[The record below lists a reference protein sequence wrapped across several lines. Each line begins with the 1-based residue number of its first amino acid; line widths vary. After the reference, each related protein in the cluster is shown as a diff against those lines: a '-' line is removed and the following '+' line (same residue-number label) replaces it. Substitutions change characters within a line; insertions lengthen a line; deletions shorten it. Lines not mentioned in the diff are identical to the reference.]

1 MDNEP
6 KFGIKNFRCPHCRVV
21 AQQTWLNNYQLGS
34 IVFDI
39 YHHIYFD
46 YRVNVPDFQQEAIV
60 KFLNT
65 AEKGFPGSLN
75 SFLATN
81 LSIATCKSCGNYS
94 LWVDK
99 EMVFPRE
106 VPIEPPS
113 DDLSEEIK
121 SIYNEASKIFLDSPR
136 GSTALLRL
144 ALQMLL
150 KQIGKEGKNINNDI
164 KELVESGLSSKIQKA
179 LDVLRVVGNNAVHP
193 GQINLDDNGEVALK
207 LFKILNII
215 ADEMI
220 TKPKEIDTLYD
231 DVVPEE
237 IKGHIAKR
245 DGKSDW
251 VHT

>member
-1 MDNEP
+1 MDHEP
-6 KFGIKNFRCPHCRVV
+6 KYRSKKFQCPHCHVV
-21 AQQTWLNNYQLGS
+21 AQQTWLNNYQLS
-34 IVFDI
+34 SVVFNI
-39 YHHIYFD
+39 YNHIYLN
-46 YRVNVPDFQQEAIV
+46 YRVNIRDYHQVAIE

-65 AEKGFPGSLN
+65 AKSEFPDNFN
-75 SFLATN
+75 SFLANN
-81 LSIATCKSCGNYS
+81 LSISTCESCSNYS
-94 LWVDK
+94 LWVNE

-106 VPIEPPS
+106 LPIEPPN
-113 DDLSEEIK
+113 DDLNEEIQ
-121 SIYNEASKIFLDSPR
+121 SLYNEASKIFLDSPK

-179 LDVLRVVGNNAVHP
+179 LDLLRVVGNNAVHP
-193 GQINLDDNGEVALK
+193 GQINLDDNSKVALK

-220 TKPKEIDTLYD
+220 TKPREIDTLYD

-237 IKGHIAKR
+237 TKGHIDKR
-245 DGKSDW
+245 DGRNG
-251 VHT
+251 